1 MNEISQELLLK
12 AEKLTVIA
20 KLLKHVDVDDNRY
33 LTSDMLKLLQEKIAE
48 IIITDF

>member
-20 KLLKHVDVDDNRY
+20 NLLKTIDVDDNIHS
-33 LTSDMLKLLQEKIAE
+33 TSDMLYKLRNEIAE
-48 IIITDF
+48 LIITDF